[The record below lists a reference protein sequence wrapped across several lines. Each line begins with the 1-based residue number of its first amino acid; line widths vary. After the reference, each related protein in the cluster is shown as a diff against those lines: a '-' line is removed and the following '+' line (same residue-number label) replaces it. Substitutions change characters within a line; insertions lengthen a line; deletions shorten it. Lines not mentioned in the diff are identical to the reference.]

1 MSSQVRMLQQ
11 SAPDIVIMHSS
22 NQDAVYHVYISYGCS
37 IVLSHVD
44 HLIHVIIS
52 QRFAGSPI
60 SHLNYPGFTLAAF
73 SG

>member
-1 MSSQVRMLQQ
+1 MLQQ
-11 SAPDIVIMHSS
+11 LAADIVIMHSS

-37 IVLSHVD
+37 IVLSHIG

-52 QRFAGSPI
+52 QSNSQRFAGTI
-60 SHLNYPGFTLAAF
+60 SHLHYPGFTLAAF

>member
-1 MSSQVRMLQQ
+1 MLQQ
-11 SAPDIVIMHSS
+11 LAADIVIMHSS

-37 IVLSHVD
+37 IVLSHIG

-52 QRFAGSPI
+52 QSNSQRFAGSHI
-60 SHLNYPGFTLAAF
+60 SHLNYPAFTLAAC